1 MMMMRRKIPDFDDDE
16 DAFRFVVDRKV
27 LVCAVVTSSLEVEL
41 LGAALRCIEKSW

>member
-1 MMMMRRKIPDFDDDE
+1 
-16 DAFRFVVDRKV
+16 